1 MVKKALGITLLV
13 AVIGLLAFG
22 AINRTSAKAG
32 ELLPVT
38 NDVAEG
44 NGPGYGG
51 GRTGTEIT
59 TPAAPIEGESVD
71 GYGRGY
77 GEGEPLIDT
86 LPLGELSQAEIDGL
100 LFMYEEEKLARD
112 VYNYLT
118 TLYTQPTFG
127 NIANAEQNHMD
138 SVGNL
143 LDRYGIEAPVADK
156 AGLFENADLQQLY
169 TDLTATGSQ
178 SLADAL
184 LVGAAIE
191 EIDILDLKE
200 ELEQVDQADI
210 QQVFE
215 SLLYG
220 SYNHLSAFIS
230 VYTQQT
236 GTPYEPQYMS
246 ESDWA
251 EYQTYLAENGL
262 NSSNGG
268 RGRRGGKR

>member
-100 LFMYEEEKLARD
+100 LFMYEEEKWRAMC
-112 VYNYLT
+112 T
-118 TLYTQPTFG
+118 
-127 NIANAEQNHMD
+127 I
-138 SVGNL
+138 
-143 LDRYGIEAPVADK
+143 I
-156 AGLFENADLQQLY
+156 
-169 TDLTATGSQ
+169 
-178 SLADAL
+178 
-184 LVGAAIE
+184 
-191 EIDILDLKE
+191 
-200 ELEQVDQADI
+200 
-210 QQVFE
+210 
-215 SLLYG
+215 
-220 SYNHLSAFIS
+220 
-230 VYTQQT
+230 
-236 GTPYEPQYMS
+236 
-246 ESDWA
+246 
-251 EYQTYLAENGL
+251 
-262 NSSNGG
+262 
-268 RGRRGGKR
+268 